1 MRTRKP
7 WLYWWRKPRVVAST
21 FPTPRSTGA
30 PPTSSPPRTT
40 PPLLLPLIVSLSS
53 PGRGRPSRG
62 LDGRPDLIVNNDGD
76 TTLLIHEGVKAEE
89 LFEKTNELLDP
100 NFTDNTLFQI
110 VLTIIKDELKTDPT
124 RYRKMKSISLGF
136 LRKPPLELRGSIRCK
151 RMGLFSFLL
160 LMSITLSPRASL
172 VHLFSRA
179 KESDLLLTPFDEKH
193 LGNNEARYKRYKVG
207 VLQMLEKK
215 MGPESFRRVLENL
228 KI

>member
-1 MRTRKP
+1 MALLVEKT
-7 WLYWWRKPRVVAST
+7 
-21 FPTPRSTGA
+21 
-30 PPTSSPPRTT
+30 TSGREY
-40 PPLLLPLIVSLSS
+40 LSYTE
-53 PGRGRPSRG
+53 G

-179 KESDLLLTPFDEKH
+179 KSIDTRVKLAYALARQWFGVYITPEAPND
-193 LGNNEARYKRYKVG
+193 GNLSEDILIVG

-215 MGPESFRRVLENL
+215 MGPESFRRVRVLDICMICPPDHFHIL
-228 KI
+228 DVS